1 MKIEVTITDTSGAMT
16 KADANAA
23 VREGYRTIG
32 ATWQAKFRKRHF
44 TSFGF
49 TGYGYT
55 PRTKRYDA
63 QKRRRTG
70 QVLPLVLS
78 GDSRDLSE
86 NARIDATRNGV
97 AVVSGVKNFN
107 YGGGKRVDM
116 LKEFRTVIP
125 SEQEELDRRASR
137 AVERQVKREIV
148 YRTTRID

>member
-1 MKIEVTITDTSGAMT
+1 MT
-16 KADANAA
+16 KSDVN
-23 VREGYRTIG
+23 VSIREGYRTIG
-32 ATWQAKFRKRHF
+32 QNWQAKFRKRHF

-49 TGYGYT
+49 TAYGYT
-55 PRTKRYDA
+55 PRTKQYDA
-63 QKRRRTG
+63 QKRRETR

-116 LKEFRTVIP
+116 LKEFRTIIP
-125 SEQEELDRRASR
+125 AEQSELDRRASI
-137 AVERQVKREIV
+137 AVERQIKREIV